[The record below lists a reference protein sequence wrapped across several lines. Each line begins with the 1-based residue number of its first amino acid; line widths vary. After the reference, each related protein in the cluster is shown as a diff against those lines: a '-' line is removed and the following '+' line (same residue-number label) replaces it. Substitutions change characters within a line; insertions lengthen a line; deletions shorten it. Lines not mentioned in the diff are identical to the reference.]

1 MGGTRDQEI
10 LNHRDL
16 EFLTLLAPNRSDPR
30 LARLNTTIAIYCV
43 GGAVRDALMGHQEA
57 DRDYLVV
64 GARPEDLLDVGFK
77 PVGKDFP
84 VFLHPESKAEY
95 ALART
100 ERKTGAGYRGF
111 EVHADPSVRLE
122 DDLCRRDLTV
132 NAMAV
137 DEKGRLHDPYG
148 GLDDLRHKR
157 LRHVSPAF
165 REDPVRLLRLARFL
179 SRWPDFDVS
188 DDTLALCEAM
198 RDEGELQALV
208 TERVWQ
214 ELSKGLGERS
224 PGQMLA
230 FIRKLNLLEP
240 LLGLSANPLHLGN
253 LQARLDHASKL
264 GLPTELKA
272 ALLLEKSK
280 GVLRTKAPKK
290 VDEWIALLPN
300 FSAMAS
306 LLSAPTSW
314 PEKLIAWAGNA
325 DVFRRPERLDAM
337 ACLGQLLLAEE
348 SPGVLDQ
355 KLRER
360 WGLWI
365 SLCRELSQLSVA
377 DVAKRHAAGPVEGI
391 REAIEAYRKSFIQRR
406 LAESTIND

>member
-1 MGGTRDQEI
+1 MGSTRDQEV

-30 LARLNTTIAIYCV
+30 LARLEANVAIYCV
-43 GGAVRDALMGHQEA
+43 GGAVRDALMGHQEV

-64 GARPEDLLDVGFK
+64 GARPEDLLNVGFK

-122 DDLCRRDLTV
+122 EDLCRRDLTI

-137 DEKGRLHDPYG
+137 DEKGKLHDPYG
-148 GLDDLRHKR
+148 GVDDLRHKC

-214 ELSKGLGERS
+214 ELSKGLGEKS

-240 LLGLSANPLHLGN
+240 LLGISANPLHLGD

-280 GVLRTKAPKK
+280 GVLRTKVPKK
-290 VDEWIALLPN
+290 VDEWIALLPS
-300 FSAMAS
+300 FSAMGS

-314 PEKLIAWAGNA
+314 PEKLIAWAGSA
-325 DVFRRPERLDAM
+325 DVFRRPERLDTM
-337 ACLGQLLLAEE
+337 APLGQLFLAEQGPE
-348 SPGVLDQ
+348 VLDQ
-355 KLRER
+355 KLQER

-365 SLCRELSQLSVA
+365 SLCREVSQLSVA
-377 DVAKRHAAGPVEGI
+377 DVAKRLGAGPAEGI
-391 REAIEAYRKSFIQRR
+391 RVAIEAYRKSFIQRR